1 MVKYAHAVHSV
12 DRPQLVAALAKAMAA
27 EQERTGRA
35 PLDCFI
41 QVSLDDDAGGHRGGA
56 APADV
61 PALAEQLAAAG
72 GLRLAGVMAVAPL
85 GADPAAAFEKLAG
98 ISGAADGQSIPAPR
112 AFPRA

>member
-1 MVKYAHAVHSV
+1 MPCTPWTG
-12 DRPQLVAALAKAMAA
+12 PQLAAALAKAMAA

-56 APADV
+56 APDDV
-61 PALAEQLAAAG
+61 PALAEQLAG
-72 GLRLAGVMAVAPL
+72 PPGSGS
-85 GADPAAAFEKLAG
+85 PASWRWPRSARIRRPAFEKLAEHFR
-98 ISGAADGQSIPAPR
+98 AADRATIPAPR

>member
-12 DRPQLVAALAKAMAA
+12 DRPQLAAALAKAMAA

-56 APADV
+56 LPADV
-61 PALAEQLAAAG
+61 PALADQLAGSA

-85 GADPAAAFEKLAG
+85 GADPVRGLRETRGDLGPAG
-98 ISGAADGQSIPAPR
+98 RPSTPPPR
-112 AFPRA
+112 GFPRA